1 MYGQPTGGWV
11 WLGDSMEIKVWH
23 WRRID
28 GPRWVLS
35 VNGFIVR
42 IDPEERVIRK
52 AAQAY
57 YLRGQDPVGE
67 SA

>member
-1 MYGQPTGGWV
+1 
-11 WLGDSMEIKVWH
+11 MEINVWH
-23 WRRID
+23 WHSHE

-42 IDPEERVIRK
+42 IDPEERVIRQ
-52 AAQAY
+52 AAQAF